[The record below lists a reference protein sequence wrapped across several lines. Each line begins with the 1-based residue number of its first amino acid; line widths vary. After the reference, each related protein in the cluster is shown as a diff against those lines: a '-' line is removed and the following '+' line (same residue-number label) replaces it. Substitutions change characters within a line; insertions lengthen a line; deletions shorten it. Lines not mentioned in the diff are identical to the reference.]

1 MEVNTAGNG
10 GAVIPAWT
18 TTARPQW
25 PVLPL
30 PPAEGMGFD
39 PGSEGGP
46 GTWEAGVGDFPFRM
60 AKEVFSL

>member
-1 MEVNTAGNG
+1 MGELRSQPG
-10 GAVIPAWT
+10 
-18 TTARPQW
+18 PQL
-25 PVLPL
+25 PDHSGRVQPL

-46 GTWEAGVGDFPFRM
+46 GTWETGVGDFPFRM